1 MAERRTTVDGLADAI
16 MDGLKEYADL
26 ATDTVKDAVKDVSK
40 TVKKDIQANAPKRTG
55 RYKKSWAIKKTA
67 ESSNSLTMTVHS
79 KDRYQIAHLLEH
91 GHAKRGGGRVAGR
104 EHIAFVT
111 HEEVMA
117 VMEEI
122 GLPYAYHHFAE
133 GESPDPP
140 FAVFLYP
147 GSNNFSADG
156 KVYFKTDRLNI
167 EIYTDIKN
175 IELEQQTEAV
185 LDGHDIF
192 YEKSEVWI
200 ESENLYEVLYQMEV

>member
-1 MAERRTTVDGLADAI
+1 
-16 MDGLKEYADL
+16 MDDL
-26 ATDTVKDAVKDVSK
+26 V
-40 TVKKDIQANAPKRTG
+40 R
-55 RYKKSWAIKKTA
+55 
-67 ESSNSLTMTVHS
+67 
-79 KDRYQIAHLLEH
+79 LLEET
-91 GHAKRGGGRVAGR
+91 G
-104 EHIAFVT
+104 IPF
-111 HEEVMA
+111 
-117 VMEEI
+117 
-122 GLPYAYHHFAE
+122 AYDHFAE

-175 IELEQQTEAV
+175 IELEQQTEVV
-185 LDGHDIF
+185 LDGHGIF